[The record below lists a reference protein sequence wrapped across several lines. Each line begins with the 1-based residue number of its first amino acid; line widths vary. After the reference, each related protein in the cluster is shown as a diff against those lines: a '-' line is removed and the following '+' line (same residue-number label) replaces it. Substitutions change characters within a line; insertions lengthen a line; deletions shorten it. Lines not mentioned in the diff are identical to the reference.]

1 VSPEDVNSY
10 FAKFPAGEYDLLM
23 FRSPTTTAAGFDPDY
38 VAQGLTSTSPSNL
51 NKFVDPKMDDLL
63 QKALGAKEGAEAQA
77 AWDAVGA
84 YDVQVLGQ
92 IQVLTVKN
100 AEMYSARLKNYE
112 VGGLPF
118 MASLPYATLSA

>member
-1 VSPEDVNSY
+1 VTNLVN
-10 FAKFPAGEYDLLM
+10 G
-23 FRSPTTTAAGFDPDY
+23 TT
-38 VAQGLTSTSPSNL
+38 
-51 NKFVDPKMDDLL
+51 
-63 QKALGAKEGAEAQA
+63 QKALSAKEGADAQA

-100 AEMYSARLKNYE
+100 AEMYSPRLKNYE

-118 MASLPYATLSA
+118 MAGLPYASLSA